1 MSNNELAIRRDTHVS
16 QTNAALPA
24 TGEWNT
30 MREMATALV
39 ESGLLPQHVKT
50 PQAALAI
57 MLKGREIGVPAMQ
70 ALSNIVV
77 IQGKPTCN
85 AEIMNALIYR
95 DHGDHA
101 LRFIEAT
108 NDVATLEYK
117 RRSWTTYQ
125 QFSFTIADAKQAGL
139 QGGNW
144 AKYPAAMLRARCI
157 SAVARMAFA
166 DSIGGMYTPEEL
178 GAAVTVED
186 GDRVVFDA
194 APQQTRQQRP
204 QATPA
209 PVAEVIDNDTGEVV
223 EARAKEAAETFVLD
237 ADEIIQWLDQATERA
252 ELREIRTTINA
263 NGLTDNPQVK
273 AAYTTTW
280 ERLTG
285 KRAPSRDE
293 AASMGQQATF
303 VK

>member
-1 MSNNELAIRRDTHVS
+1 MSNELAIRRDTHVA

-101 LRFIEAT
+101 LRFIEA
-108 NDVATLEYK
+108 NNEVATLEYK
-117 RRSWTTYQ
+117 RRSWTSYLT
-125 QFSFTIADAKQAGL
+125 FSFTIADAKQAGL

-194 APQQTRQQRP
+194 APQQPRQQRP
-204 QATPA
+204 QAITA
-209 PVAEVIDNDTGEVV
+209 PVAEVVDTDTGEVTEERPQVV
-223 EARAKEAAETFVLD
+223 ETTMQYDAE
-237 ADEIIQWLDQATERA
+237 EIVQWLDEVTERP
-252 ELREIRTTINA
+252 ELKRIKVAINA
-263 NGLTDNPQVK
+263 NGLTEDARVTN
-273 AAYTTTW
+273 AYRITYD
-280 ERLTG
+280 RIVNG
-285 KRAPSRDE
+285 VRPPSRDE
-293 AASMGQQATF
+293 IAAAGQQASF

>member
-1 MSNNELAIRRDTHVS
+1 MSNELAIRRDTHVA

-24 TGEWNT
+24 TSEWET
-30 MREMATALV
+30 MREMAKALV

-204 QATPA
+204 QAIPA
-209 PVAEVIDNDTGEVV
+209 PVAEVVDADTGEVLD
-223 EARAKEAAETFVLD
+223 EPARDVETFVLD

-273 AAYTTTW
+273 AAYTTAW